1 MKVKIKGNSKMK
13 YAQIR
18 KFDVTNG
25 PKVRTT
31 LFVSGCTHNCPECF
45 NKDQQSFQYG
55 ELWTEEVEEQ
65 FLSYV
70 KNPNVHGVSIL
81 GGEPMQ
87 QLMDDSLLKLLT
99 RIKEETNKEIWLWS
113 GYTYDEIISNPR
125 RKEILEQVD
134 VLIDGPFKAEMKNLS
149 LKYRGS
155 ENQRVIDVKKSLQEN
170 KVVLINAIPILMPF
184 FYQFL
189 AIETFR

>member
-1 MKVKIKGNSKMK
+1 MK
-13 YAQIR
+13 YAKVR
-18 KFDVTNG
+18 KFDIANG

-99 RIKEETNKEIWLWS
+99 RIKEETNKNEVSEQLAK
-113 GYTYDEIISNPR
+113 ISEQLALKNRR
-125 RKEILEQVD
+125 RKRIWKVIGFIL
-134 VLIDGPFKAEMKNLS
+134 LA
-149 LKYRGS
+149 
-155 ENQRVIDVKKSLQEN
+155 VIVINMLL
-170 KVVLINAIPILMPF
+170 VVLGTVTYNEKNADITT
-184 FYQFL
+184 
-189 AIETFR
+189 IEEKF

>member
-1 MKVKIKGNSKMK
+1 MN
-13 YAQIR
+13 YAGIL
-18 KFDVTNG
+18 KDDVANG
-25 PKVRTT
+25 RGIGVC
-31 LFVSGCTHNCPECF
+31 LFVSGCRNNCEGCF
-45 NKDQQSFQYG
+45 NKEQQSFQYG

-170 KVVLINAIPILMPF
+170 KVVLINAI
-184 FYQFL
+184 
-189 AIETFR
+189 

>member
-1 MKVKIKGNSKMK
+1 MK

-45 NKDQQSFQYG
+45 NKDQQSFEYG

-87 QLMDDSLLKLLT
+87 QLMDDSLLKLLI

-170 KVVLINAIPILMPF
+170 KVVLINII
-184 FYQFL
+184 
-189 AIETFR
+189 

>member
-31 LFVSGCTHNCPECF
+31 LFVSGCTHNCHQCF
-45 NKDQQSFQYG
+45 NKDQQSFEYG
-55 ELWTEEVEEQ
+55 EFWTEEVEEQ
-65 FLSYV
+65 FVSYV
-70 KNPNVHGVSIL
+70 KSPNVHGVSIL

-113 GYTYDEIISNPR
+113 GYTYEEIISNPK

-155 ENQRVIDVKKSLQEN
+155 ENQRIIDVKKSLKEK
-170 KVVLINAIPILMPF
+170 KVVLINVI
-184 FYQFL
+184 
-189 AIETFR
+189 

>member
-1 MKVKIKGNSKMK
+1 MK
-13 YAQIR
+13 YAKVR
-18 KFDVTNG
+18 KFDIANE

-99 RIKEETNKEIWLWS
+99 RIKEETNKNEVSEQLAK
-113 GYTYDEIISNPR
+113 ISEQLALKNRR
-125 RKEILEQVD
+125 RKRIWKVIGFIL
-134 VLIDGPFKAEMKNLS
+134 LA
-149 LKYRGS
+149 
-155 ENQRVIDVKKSLQEN
+155 VIVINMLL
-170 KVVLINAIPILMPF
+170 VVLGTVTYNEKNADITT
-184 FYQFL
+184 
-189 AIETFR
+189 IEEKF

>member
-1 MKVKIKGNSKMK
+1 MN

-45 NKDQQSFQYG
+45 NKEQQSFEYG

-87 QLMDDSLLKLLT
+87 QIMDDSLLKLLR

-113 GYTYDEIISNPR
+113 GYTFDAIINNPE
-125 RKEILEQVD
+125 RKEILKQID
-134 VLIDGPFKAEMKNLS
+134 VLVDGPYLKEKRNLN

-155 ENQRVIDVKKSLQEN
+155 ENQRVIDVKRSLKDN
-170 KVVLINAIPILMPF
+170 KITLIEGI
-184 FYQFL
+184 
-189 AIETFR
+189 

>member
-1 MKVKIKGNSKMK
+1 MK
-13 YAQIR
+13 YAKVR
-18 KFDVTNG
+18 KFDIANG

-55 ELWTEEVEEQ
+55 DLWTEEVEEQ

-134 VLIDGPFKAEMKNLS
+134 GAQDTMKEELLAAIKIEGIVNVKVAASAATFLIVNNFAQKAEM
-149 LKYRGS
+149 RCD
-155 ENQRVIDVKKSLQEN
+155 I
-170 KVVLINAIPILMPF
+170 MP
-184 FYQFL
+184 
-189 AIETFR
+189 

>member
-1 MKVKIKGNSKMK
+1 MN

-31 LFVSGCTHNCPECF
+31 LFVSGCTHNCPDCF
-45 NKDQQSFQYG
+45 NKEQQNFNYG
-55 ELWTEEVEEQ
+55 SPWTKEVEEQ
-65 FLSYV
+65 FVSYV
-70 KNPNVHGVSIL
+70 KSPNVHGVSIL

-87 QLMDDSLLKLLT
+87 QVMDKSLLNLLT
-99 RIKEETNKEIWLWS
+99 RIKEETDKEIWLWS
-113 GYTYDEIISNPR
+113 GYTYDEIISNPL

-134 VLIDGPFKAEMKNLS
+134 VLIDGPFKAEERNIS

-155 ENQRVIDVKKSLQEN
+155 ENQRVIDVRKSFEEN
-170 KVVLINAIPILMPF
+170 KVILREV
-184 FYQFL
+184 
-189 AIETFR
+189 I